1 MGFLLVAVAA
11 LAVVIGCS
19 VLSRR
24 TGIAAPLLLL
34 VLGIAGSYI
43 PGVPHVFVEP
53 EWILAGVLPPLLY
66 SSAVRLPVM
75 DLRRNLRMITWLSV
89 LLVIISALAVGYAVH
104 ALFPNIS
111 LALGVALGAVV
122 SPTDAVAATAIGKRL
137 GLPPRLMTIL
147 EGESL
152 VNDAS
157 ALVLLRSALAALLGS
172 FSFWRSAGDF
182 VVAVVVAIGVGAVIG
197 LVTVFVRAKLSD
209 PVLNTTISFFVPFL
223 AYFPAEELH
232 GSGVLAT
239 VTAGLLTGHLGA
251 RRFSAASRSVDAANW
266 STVNFLL
273 ESLLFL
279 AMGLELPALLTAARA
294 ESGIGQVLLIAGTVL
309 VLLVL
314 LRGLGVLVP
323 VWLNARP
330 DRTERARQHISAV
343 ESWLSEFQADTPRE
357 QHRADSVRRSVDR
370 SRADLA
376 FQENEPIGRRGAV
389 VLTWAGMRGVVTLAA
404 AQTIPAGTPLRAE
417 VVLVAFVVAVGTLI
431 GFGATLP
438 AVIRWARFEDAS
450 AEDKRGEFQSL
461 FNSVTETAAEELGPL
476 EDQRI
481 DGQPLTAAVMERIRS
496 FVGPLTRSVARTTS
510 TSTGDRDQMSTMLR
524 RYVDALRTAL
534 LDERAIGNY
543 RADAY
548 LQVQSL
554 IDQMERRLE
563 PPV

>member
-34 VLGIAGSYI
+34 VLGIGGSFI
-43 PGVPHVFVEP
+43 PGVPQVLIEP

-75 DLRRNLRMITWLSV
+75 DLRRNLGMIMWLSV
-89 LLVIISALAVGYAVH
+89 LLVIISAVAVGYTVH
-104 ALFPNIS
+104 AIFPQIPVP
-111 LALGVALGAVV
+111 LGVALGAVV
-122 SPTDAVAATAIGKRL
+122 SPTDAVAATAVGKRL
-137 GLPPRLMTIL
+137 GLPHRLMTIL

-157 ALVLLRSALAALLGS
+157 ALVLLRSALAALAGS
-172 FSFWRSAGDF
+172 FSFWRSVGDF
-182 VVAVVVAIGVGAVIG
+182 VVAVVVAIVVGIVIG
-197 LVTVFVRAKLSD
+197 VITVFARAKLSD

-239 VTAGLLTGHLGA
+239 VVAGLLTGHQGA

-279 AMGLELPALLTAARA
+279 AMGLELPTLLRAAR
-294 ESGIGQVLLIAGTVL
+294 EETGIGEVVLIAGSVL

-314 LRGLGVLVP
+314 LRGVGVLVP
-323 VWLNARP
+323 MWISTRP
-330 DRTERARQHISAV
+330 RRADRALERITAV
-343 ESWLSEFQADTPRE
+343 ESWLTDFEVGTPRE
-357 QHRADSVRRSVDR
+357 QQRADSARRAVDR

-376 FQENEPIGRRGAV
+376 FEENEPIGRRGAV
-389 VLTWAGMRGVVTLAA
+389 VLVWAGMRGVVTLAA
-404 AQTIPAGTPLRAE
+404 SQTIPEGTALRSE
-417 VVLVAFVVAVGTLI
+417 VVLIAFVVAVATLI
-431 GFGATLP
+431 GFGTTLP
-438 AVIRWARFEDAS
+438 AVIRWAQFEDAS
-450 AEDKRGEFQSL
+450 AEDKRQEFQSL
-461 FNSVTETAAEELGPL
+461 FTAVTEAAVQELGPL
-476 EDQRI
+476 EEQSI
-481 DGQPLTAAVMERIRS
+481 DGVPLAPAVMERIRS
-496 FVGPLTRSVARTTS
+496 FVRPLTRLVGQSTTS
-510 TSTGDRDQMSTMLR
+510 VSDRDQMSTMLR
-524 RYVDALRTAL
+524 RYVDSLRAAL

-543 RADAY
+543 RTETY

-554 IDQMERRLE
+554 IDQIERRLE